1 MYHCLHF
8 NDGHFFFVDVPAPIM
23 SIRFDP
29 TSRFILTSGDKYVRV
44 FHNVPGYKVA
54 IGKLNLK
61 LREASNQTLK
71 ERIQNQ
77 IKEAQFMVDML
88 NQREL

>member
-61 LREASNQTLK
+61 LREASNQTNQGGSVHGGYVK
-71 ERIQNQ
+71 SKRIMIN
-77 IKEAQFMVDML
+77 
-88 NQREL
+88 N